1 MHLVRWLRKLRYM
14 DRRKDGASGI
24 RPTSVSRYAF
34 VTILDVT
41 AMGRT
46 KSEDTA
52 SMEFMVGLFRLR
64 WVLSSQI

>member
-24 RPTSVSRYAF
+24 RPTSVAGMPLLRY
-34 VTILDVT
+34 DVT

-52 SMEFMVGLFRLR
+52 STEFMVGLFRLR